1 MLTKNTVNVKIPV
14 KPVKTKINNS
24 DEWGRRN
31 PSSVPVK
38 TRFVKISISP

>member
-1 MLTKNTVNVKIPV
+1 MLSKNIVSSNNPER
-14 KPVKTKINNS
+14 PVKTKINNR
-24 DEWGRRN
+24 DEWGSRK